1 MEEKVV
7 AESLFKGKKEN
18 YPGSIKEMFVDSR
31 LGGYI
36 TICKLRSVIYYKA
49 GHFLMKFSWF
59 ESFGWLFFNL

>member
-36 TICKLRSVIYYKA
+36 TNMLATKC
-49 GHFLMKFSWF
+49 
-59 ESFGWLFFNL
+59 NLL

>member
-7 AESLFKGKKEN
+7 AESLFKGMKEN

-36 TICKLRSVIYYKA
+36 TMSGTAC
-49 GHFLMKFSWF
+49 
-59 ESFGWLFFNL
+59 NLC